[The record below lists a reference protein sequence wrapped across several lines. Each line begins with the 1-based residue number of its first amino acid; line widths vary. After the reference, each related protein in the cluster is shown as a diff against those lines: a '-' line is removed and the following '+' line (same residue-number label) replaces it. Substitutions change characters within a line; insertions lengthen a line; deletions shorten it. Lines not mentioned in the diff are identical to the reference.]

1 MSKSVNVRYLLQR
14 VIAAALIL
22 LALWIFYS
30 KLVGDEYNDADSEN
44 DSFRN
49 PSIAN
54 TTPKLVSIFKK
65 LHKYLLFATIKMMRS
80 LDERFTFLRSRD

>member
-30 KLVGDEYNDADSEN
+30 KLVGDDQTLESADT
-44 DSFRN
+44 FRN
-49 PSIAN
+49 PSIAR
-54 TTPKLVSIFKK
+54 TTPLPVSTVFKSTTP
-65 LHKYLLFATIKMMRS
+65 FIS
-80 LDERFTFLRSRD
+80 

>member
-30 KLVGDEYNDADSEN
+30 KLVGDEYNDANIEN

-49 PSIAN
+49 PSIAK
-54 TTPKLVSIFKK
+54 TTPKLVSIFDK
-65 LHKYLLFATIKMMRS
+65 LHR
-80 LDERFTFLRSRD
+80 

>member
-14 VIAAALIL
+14 VIATALIL

-30 KLVGDEYNDADSEN
+30 KLVGDEYNDASLEN

-49 PSIAN
+49 PSIAK
-54 TTPKLVSIFKK
+54 TTPKLVSIINK
-65 LHKYLLFATIKMMRS
+65 LYKYVYSQLAIIL
-80 LDERFTFLRSRD
+80 TFVALEL

>member
-30 KLVGDEYNDADSEN
+30 KLVGDEYNDANIEN

-49 PSIAN
+49 PSIAE
-54 TTPKLVSIFKK
+54 TTPKLVSINIVFNK
-65 LHKYLLFATIKMMRS
+65 LYKWLLE
-80 LDERFTFLRSRD
+80 LD